1 MKVMK
6 RAAFLGMAALLAS
19 APAAF
24 AAESG
29 PAPKAKD
36 APRVASARP
45 TPAPPSSRI
54 APSGTVPSLIGELP
68 AAPAVR
74 MADTIAEFYAS
85 GILRLY

>member
-1 MKVMK
+1 MKIAK
-6 RAAFLGMAALLAS
+6 WAAFLGMAALLAFV
-19 APAAF
+19 PTAF

-29 PAPKAKD
+29 PAKKTEG

-45 TPAPPSSRI
+45 SPAPACSRV
-54 APSGTVPSLIGELP
+54 APSKAVPSLIGELP

-85 GILRLY
+85 GKLRLY